1 MTAHGKKRKS
11 RCSKHPP
18 THTDNTLAP
27 THQRSCHVLAS
38 ILTAELI
45 TCLTGPAASPS
56 QLLGEGRTWE
66 VWSSQLLA
74 EGSRHTHRSFSPFY
88 NLRSRTRTH
97 AFLVCKTHA
106 LARAV
111 PDAVCVDARRLKRV
125 ARSRVRVRGDSGG
138 DYRCYHQRHCH
149 Q

>member
-1 MTAHGKKRKS
+1 MSKTNKQQKKKDVHLNGMTAHWQEKKKS
-11 RCSKHPP
+11 PFQTP
-18 THTDNTLAP
+18 THPDNTLTS

-38 ILTAELI
+38 MLTAELI
-45 TCLTGPAASPS
+45 TCLTGPAAS

-88 NLRSRTRTH
+88 NLLTH

-111 PDAVCVDARRLKRV
+111 PDAVCVDARREKQ
-125 ARSRVRVRGDSGG
+125 GTCEG
-138 DYRCYHQRHCH
+138 
-149 Q
+149 